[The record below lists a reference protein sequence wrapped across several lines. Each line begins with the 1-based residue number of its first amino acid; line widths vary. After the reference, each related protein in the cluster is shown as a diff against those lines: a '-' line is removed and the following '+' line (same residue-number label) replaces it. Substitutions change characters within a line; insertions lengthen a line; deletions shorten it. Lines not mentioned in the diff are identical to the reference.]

1 MDTNKEIQTKSVFVM
16 ITGRPNVGK
25 STLLNA
31 LVGEKVAIVS
41 KKPQTTRNRITGV
54 LTDGADQYVFIDT
67 PGIHTPRNLLGKYMM
82 NAVGNASDDADAV
95 MFVVDA
101 SVPLTANERKALESY
116 SEAKMKKLLII
127 NKVDIT
133 DKTAIL
139 EYISK
144 ISSEY
149 EFDSVIPVSA
159 LNGDG
164 VEIILKELKK
174 FLAPSPH
181 FFPDD
186 LYTDQPEKQIASEV
200 IREKALRL
208 TDDEIPHGIAVVI
221 EEFKEK
227 KDLISIRAEL
237 FVEKQ
242 AHKKIVI
249 GKNGEMLKKIG
260 TYARE
265 DLEKILGSRVFLDIW
280 VKVKE
285 NWRDRQS
292 LLNTFGYGGKDE

>member
-1 MDTNKEIQTKSVFVM
+1 
-16 ITGRPNVGK
+16 K

-67 PGIHTPRNLLGKYMM
+67 PGIHTPKNLLGKYMM

>member
-1 MDTNKEIQTKSVFVM
+1 MDTNKETQTRSVFVM

-67 PGIHTPRNLLGKYMM
+67 PGIHTPKNLLGKYMM

-116 SEAKMKKLLII
+116 SAAKMKKLLVI

-144 ISSEY
+144 VSAEY

-164 VEIILKELKK
+164 VGIILEELKK
-174 FLAPSPH
+174 VLAPSPH
-181 FFPDD
+181 FVPDD

>member
-67 PGIHTPRNLLGKYMM
+67 PGIHTPKNLLGKYMM

>member
-1 MDTNKEIQTKSVFVM
+1 MDTNKETQTRSVFVM

-67 PGIHTPRNLLGKYMM
+67 PGIHTPKNLLGKYMM

>member
-1 MDTNKEIQTKSVFVM
+1 M

-67 PGIHTPRNLLGKYMM
+67 PGIHTPKTLLGKYMM

-144 ISSEY
+144 ISAEY

-164 VEIILKELKK
+164 VGIILEELKK

>member
-1 MDTNKEIQTKSVFVM
+1 M

-67 PGIHTPRNLLGKYMM
+67 PGIHTPKNLLGKYMM

-116 SEAKMKKLLII
+116 SEAKMKKLLVI

-144 ISSEY
+144 VSAEY

-164 VEIILKELKK
+164 VGIILEELKK

>member
-1 MDTNKEIQTKSVFVM
+1 MKE
-16 ITGRPNVGK
+16 
-25 STLLNA
+25 LLY
-31 LVGEKVAIVS
+31 AIVE
-41 KKPQTTRNRITGV
+41 GLV
-54 LTDGADQYVFIDT
+54 
-67 PGIHTPRNLLGKYMM
+67 
-82 NAVGNASDDADAV
+82 
-95 MFVVDA
+95 
-101 SVPLTANERKALESY
+101 
-116 SEAKMKKLLII
+116 
-127 NKVDIT
+127 T

-139 EYISK
+139 EYISR
-144 ISSEY
+144 IASEY

-164 VEIILKELKK
+164 IGIIMDELKK
-174 FLAPSPH
+174 FLVPSPH

-208 TDDEIPHGIAVVI
+208 TDDEIPHGVAVVI

-242 AHKKIVI
+242 AHKKIII

-260 TYARE
+260 SYARE
-265 DLEKILGSRVFLDIW
+265 DLEKIFGTHIFLDIW

-285 NWRDRQS
+285 NWRDRRA
-292 LLNTFGYGGKDE
+292 LLDNFGYGGKDE